1 MLHIHNGRVL
11 TDGAE
16 AEADSLTIA
25 DGVVAAIGG
34 AAPRGG
40 LTLDARDM
48 LVLPGIVDLHGDAF
62 ERQLMPRPG
71 VSIDPT
77 VALLDTD
84 RQLLANGIT
93 TAFHAMTWSW
103 EPGLRSREVGKAF
116 VAALTAARADL
127 GCDTRFHLRHETFN
141 FDGEQ
146 TVVDWLATRQID
158 LLAINDHTP
167 GMAAKIDRGRSLAST
182 AERAGLSL
190 DAFADLLSHVVAR
203 APEVEASVG
212 RICGVARAQGV
223 PMASHDDESAATRDA
238 YAALGC
244 AICEFPQNIETARHA
259 RATGASVV
267 MGAPNVLRGGS
278 HIGLVGA
285 ADLILRGLCDILC
298 SDYFYPALLG
308 APFRQSRRRGRPSRS
323 RGAPPGRASRHRA
336 RRRHHR
342 RRAARGGDLRRRRA
356 RLLRRR
362 LRPVERRAY
371 GGAAHATGCRGG
383 LTGGGAKRGKQR
395 DCWNHLLDM

>member
-1 MLHIHNGRVL
+1 MMLHIHNGRVL

-103 EPGLRSREVGKAF
+103 EPGLRSREAGKAF

-212 RICGVARAQGV
+212 RICGAARAQGV

-308 APFRQSRRRGRPSRS
+308 APFRLEEDGVCNLAEAWRLVSANPAAAAGLPD
-323 RGAPPGRASRHRA
+323 RGALRPGARADIVLVDDTIAGAPRVAATFVAGEPAFFAAGFDRLSVGRMAA
-336 RRRHHR
+336 RR
-342 RRAARGGDLRRRRA
+342 
-356 RLLRRR
+356 
-362 LRPVERRAY
+362 
-371 GGAAHATGCRGG
+371 T
-383 LTGGGAKRGKQR
+383 QR
-395 DCWNHLLDM
+395 DVVAV

>member
-1 MLHIHNGRVL
+1 MMLHIHNGRVL
-11 TDGAE
+11 LDGAE
-16 AEADSLTIA
+16 PEADSLTVA
-25 DGVVAAIGG
+25 DGVVRAIGG
-34 AAPRGG
+34 PAPRGALG
-40 LTLDARDM
+40 LDAEGM
-48 LVLPGIVDLHGDAF
+48 LALPGIVDLHGDAF

-71 VSIDPT
+71 VTIDPT
-77 VALLDTD
+77 VALFDTD

-103 EPGLRSREVGKAF
+103 EPGLRSSESGKAF
-116 VAALTAARADL
+116 VAALAAARADL
-127 GCDTRFHLRHETFN
+127 GCDTRFHLRHETYN
-141 FDGEQ
+141 LDGEA
-146 TVVDWLATRQID
+146 TVVDWLTAGLID

-190 DAFADLLSHVVAR
+190 EAFTDLLSDVVER
-203 APEVEASVG
+203 APDVADSLG
-212 RICGVARAQGV
+212 RICAAARARGV
-223 PMASHDDESAATRDA
+223 PMASHDDESTMTRDG

-244 AICEFPQNIETARHA
+244 AICEFPQNIATARHA

-308 APFRQSRRRGRPSRS
+308 APFRLEEDGVCNLAEAWHLVSANPAAAAGLRDRGTLRPGARADIVLVDDSIA
-323 RGAPPGRASRHRA
+323 GAPRVAATFVAGEPAFFAAGFDRLSVGHGASA
-336 RRRHHR
+336 RRTQHDVL
-342 RRAARGGDLRRRRA
+342 A
-356 RLLRRR
+356 
-362 LRPVERRAY
+362 V
-371 GGAAHATGCRGG
+371 
-383 LTGGGAKRGKQR
+383 
-395 DCWNHLLDM
+395 